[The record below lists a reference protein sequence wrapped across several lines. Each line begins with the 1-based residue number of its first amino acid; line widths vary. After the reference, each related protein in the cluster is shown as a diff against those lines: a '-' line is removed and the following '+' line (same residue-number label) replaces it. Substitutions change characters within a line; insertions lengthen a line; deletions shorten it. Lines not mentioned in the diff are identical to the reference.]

1 MSATIANRTG
11 RSTLARAIV
20 LRAAGSNC
28 DREAV
33 LALELAGARVDLLH
47 LYRLLEEP
55 SKLDDVEVL
64 VLPGGFSYGDYVAA
78 GRLFAHELRQRLA
91 DALVGFVARGGCVLG
106 ICNGFQVLVET
117 GLLEG
122 EAVARGALPRTL
134 ALENN
139 ASNRFECRWVM
150 LEATKSACAFLEPG
164 ERIPV
169 PVAHGEGRLAV
180 KDAATLA
187 ALYEHKQVAL
197 RYVDLDAAPG
207 ADPRRVP
214 YPACPNG
221 SLDAIAGVCDATGR
235 VLGLMPHPERN
246 VRVFH
251 HPQWTRLSGRREGEG
266 LRVFR
271 RLVACAQRSITPARV

>member
-1 MSATIANRTG
+1 MNER
-11 RSTLARAIV
+11 RTLARAIV

-33 LALELAGARVDLLH
+33 LALELAGARVELLH
-47 LYRLLEEP
+47 LYRLLEQP
-55 SKLDDVEVL
+55 RRLDDAQIL
-64 VLPGGFSYGDYVAA
+64 LLPGGFSYGDYVAA
-78 GRLFAHELRQRLA
+78 GRLYAHELRARLS
-91 DALVGFVARGGCVLG
+91 DALVGFVARGGHVLG

-122 EAVARGALPRTL
+122 PAVTRGERPRSL

-139 ASNRFECRWVM
+139 LSNRFECRWVE
-150 LEATKSACAFLEPG
+150 LEALASACPYLEPG
-164 ERIPV
+164 LRLPV

-180 KDAATLA
+180 RDAATLE
-187 ALYEHKQVAL
+187 ALYAQRQVAL
-197 RYVDLDAAPG
+197 RYVDPAAASG

-221 SLDAIAGVCDATGR
+221 SLDAIAGLCDASGR

-251 HPQWTRLSGRREGEG
+251 HPTWTRLSGRREGEG

-271 RLVACAQRSITPARV
+271 GLVACAQSSLTPARV